1 MLALVRGA
9 RTSGL
14 PVRAMQE
21 WRPFFAT
28 PLTMSIDTTLQSFQ
42 ADVID
47 ASMQVPV
54 LVDFWAPWCGPC
66 KTLGPMLE
74 KLEQAYDGRFKLVK
88 IDSDQEQQLSQH
100 FRIRSI
106 PTVFAFVGG
115 QPVDQFQGAL
125 PEGKLR
131 EFIDRLM
138 PNPSDTELDQAGA
151 ALDRGDQAAATEH
164 VKKAIALDPS
174 NDSARL
180 LYAQL
185 LLSAQEPA
193 AAQAQLEALSKEA
206 KADPQV
212 AALIAQA
219 AQAVE
224 AAKPPTPHALIDK
237 VVAEPGNL
245 AARLELAEYYIGYKD
260 WPLALA
266 ELLEIVLRDRAFQD
280 DVGRRRMIEVFDL
293 ASSQPQVVSEWRRRL
308 GASLN
313 VR

>member
-1 MLALVRGA
+1 
-9 RTSGL
+9 
-14 PVRAMQE
+14 
-21 WRPFFAT
+21 
-28 PLTMSIDTTLQSFQ
+28 MSTDVTLQTFQ
-42 ADVID
+42 AEVID

-66 KTLGPMLE
+66 KTLGPLLE
-74 KLEQAYDGRFKLVK
+74 RLEQAYEGRFKLVK
-88 IDSDQEQQLSQH
+88 VDSDQEQRLAQH

-138 PNPSDTELDQAGA
+138 PNPSDIELEQAGA
-151 ALDRGDQAAATEH
+151 AFERGDQAAAAEH
-164 VKKAIALDPS
+164 VKRAISLDPA

-185 LLSAQEPA
+185 LLAGGDPA
-193 AAQAQLEALSKEA
+193 AAQGQLDALSAAA

-212 AALIAQA
+212 VELAAQV

-224 AAKPPTPHALIDK
+224 SAKPPVPHDLLDRVRDQPADLK
-237 VVAEPGNL
+237 
-245 AARLELAEYYIGYKD
+245 ARLDLAEYYIEFKD
-260 WPLALA
+260 WEPALA
-266 ELLEIVLRDRAFQD
+266 QLLEIVLRDRSFGED
-280 DVGRRRMIEVFDL
+280 IGRKRMVQVFDL
-293 ASSQPQVVSEWRRRL
+293 AASQPQLVTEWRRRL

>member
-1 MLALVRGA
+1 MTAFLQLDDADMS
-9 RTSGL
+9 TD
-14 PVRAMQE
+14 
-21 WRPFFAT
+21 AT
-28 PLTMSIDTTLQSFQ
+28 LKTFQ

-74 KLEQAYDGRFKLVK
+74 KLEREYEGRFKLVK
-88 IDSDQEQQLSQH
+88 IDSDTEQQLAQH

-138 PNPSDTELDQAGA
+138 PNPSDTELELAGA
-151 ALDRGDQAAATEH
+151 ALDRGDEAAAIEH
-164 VKKAIALDPS
+164 AKKSIALDPS

-180 LYAQL
+180 LYGQL
-185 LLSAQEPA
+185 LMSGGEPA
-193 AAQAQLEALSKEA
+193 AAQAQFDALSAQA
-206 KADPQV
+206 KAEPQV
-212 AALIAQA
+212 AELIAQA

-224 AAKPPTPHALIDK
+224 AAKPPTPHALLDK
-237 VVAEPGNL
+237 VVADPADL
-245 AARLELAEYYIGYKD
+245 AARLALAEYYIEYKE
-260 WPLALA
+260 WPLAF
-266 ELLEIVLRDRAFQD
+266 EHLLEIVQRDRGFQD
-280 DVGRRRMIEVFDL
+280 DIGRRRMVEVFDL
-293 ASSQPQVVSEWRRRL
+293 AASQPQVVSQWRRLL
-308 GASLN
+308 GAALN

>member
-1 MLALVRGA
+1 MTAFLQLDDAD
-9 RTSGL
+9 
-14 PVRAMQE
+14 
-21 WRPFFAT
+21 
-28 PLTMSIDTTLQSFQ
+28 MSTDASLKTFQ

-74 KLEQAYDGRFKLVK
+74 KLEREYEGRFKLVK
-88 IDSDQEQQLSQH
+88 IDSDTEQQLAQH

-138 PNPSDTELDQAGA
+138 PNPSDTELELAGA
-151 ALDRGDQAAATEH
+151 ALDRGDEAAAIEH
-164 VKKAIALDPS
+164 AKKSIALDPS

-180 LYAQL
+180 LYGQL
-185 LLSAQEPA
+185 LMSGGEPA
-193 AAQAQLEALSKEA
+193 AAQAQFDALSAQA
-206 KADPQV
+206 KAEPQV
-212 AALIAQA
+212 AELIAQA

-224 AAKPPTPHALIDK
+224 AAKPPTPHALLDK
-237 VVAEPGNL
+237 VVADPGDL
-245 AARLELAEYYIGYKD
+245 AARLALAEYYIEYKE
-260 WPLALA
+260 WPLAF
-266 ELLEIVLRDRAFQD
+266 EHLLEIVQRDLGFQD
-280 DVGRRRMIEVFDL
+280 DIGRRRMVEVFDL
-293 ASSQPQVVSEWRRRL
+293 AASQPQVVSQWRRLL
-308 GASLN
+308 GAALN

>member
-1 MLALVRGA
+1 MAFLQLDDAD
-9 RTSGL
+9 
-14 PVRAMQE
+14 
-21 WRPFFAT
+21 
-28 PLTMSIDTTLQSFQ
+28 MSTDASLKTFQ

-74 KLEQAYDGRFKLVK
+74 KLEREYEGRFKLVK
-88 IDSDQEQQLSQH
+88 IDSDTEQQLAQH

-138 PNPSDTELDQAGA
+138 PNPSDTELELAGA
-151 ALDRGDQAAATEH
+151 ALDRGDEAAAIEH
-164 VKKAIALDPS
+164 AKKSIALDPS

-180 LYAQL
+180 LYGQL
-185 LLSAQEPA
+185 LMSGGEPA
-193 AAQAQLEALSKEA
+193 AAQAQFDALSAQA
-206 KADPQV
+206 KAEPQV
-212 AALIAQA
+212 AELIAQA

-224 AAKPPTPHALIDK
+224 AAKPPTPHALLDK
-237 VVAEPGNL
+237 VVADPGDL
-245 AARLELAEYYIGYKD
+245 AARLALAEYYIEYKE
-260 WPLALA
+260 WPLAF
-266 ELLEIVLRDRAFQD
+266 EHLLEIVQRDRGFQD
-280 DVGRRRMIEVFDL
+280 DIGRRRMVEVFDL
-293 ASSQPQVVSEWRRRL
+293 AASLPQVVSQWRRLL
-308 GASLN
+308 GAALN

>member
-1 MLALVRGA
+1 MTAFLQLDDADMS
-9 RTSGL
+9 TD
-14 PVRAMQE
+14 
-21 WRPFFAT
+21 AT
-28 PLTMSIDTTLQSFQ
+28 LKTFQ

-74 KLEQAYDGRFKLVK
+74 KLEREYEGRFKLVK
-88 IDSDQEQQLSQH
+88 IDSDTEQQLAQH

-138 PNPSDTELDQAGA
+138 PNPSDTELELAGA
-151 ALDRGDQAAATEH
+151 ALDRGDEAAAIEH
-164 VKKAIALDPS
+164 AKKSIALDPS

-180 LYAQL
+180 LYGQL
-185 LLSAQEPA
+185 LMSGGEPA
-193 AAQAQLEALSKEA
+193 AAQAQFDALSAQA
-206 KADPQV
+206 KAEPQV
-212 AALIAQA
+212 AELIAQA

-224 AAKPPTPHALIDK
+224 AAKPPTPHALLDK
-237 VVAEPGNL
+237 VVADPGDL
-245 AARLELAEYYIGYKD
+245 SARLALAEYYIEYKE
-260 WPLALA
+260 WPLAF
-266 ELLEIVLRDRAFQD
+266 EHLLEIVQRDRGFQD
-280 DVGRRRMIEVFDL
+280 DIGRRRMVEVFDL
-293 ASSQPQVVSEWRRRL
+293 AASQPQVVSQWRRLL
-308 GASLN
+308 GAALN

>member
-1 MLALVRGA
+1 MCAFLQLDDAD
-9 RTSGL
+9 
-14 PVRAMQE
+14 
-21 WRPFFAT
+21 
-28 PLTMSIDTTLQSFQ
+28 MSTDASLKTFQ

-74 KLEQAYDGRFKLVK
+74 KLEREYEGRFKLVK
-88 IDSDQEQQLSQH
+88 IDSDAEQQLAQH

-138 PNPSDTELDQAGA
+138 PNPSDTELELAGA
-151 ALDRGDQAAATEH
+151 ALDRGDEAAAIEH
-164 VKKAIALDPS
+164 AKKSIALDPS

-180 LYAQL
+180 LYGQL
-185 LLSAQEPA
+185 LMSGGEPA
-193 AAQAQLEALSKEA
+193 AAQAQFDALSAQA
-206 KADPQV
+206 KAEPQV
-212 AALIAQA
+212 AELIAQA

-224 AAKPPTPHALIDK
+224 DAKPPTPHALLDK
-237 VVAEPGNL
+237 VVADPGDTLIALSGSGKSPNILNACAEGETIGIPASMRCTPASARPSAIRILSSSVMMMPVCCSPSRSVMSCTFTFFANL
-245 AARLELAEYYIGYKD
+245 KSL
-260 WPLALA
+260 
-266 ELLEIVLRDRAFQD
+266 VT
-280 DVGRRRMIEVFDL
+280 
-293 ASSQPQVVSEWRRRL
+293 SS
-308 GASLN
+308 A
-313 VR
+313 

>member
-1 MLALVRGA
+1 
-9 RTSGL
+9 
-14 PVRAMQE
+14 
-21 WRPFFAT
+21 
-28 PLTMSIDTTLQSFQ
+28 MSIDTTIQSFQ

-74 KLEQAYDGRFKLVK
+74 KLEYDYGGRFKLVK
-88 IDSDQEQQLSQH
+88 IDSDKEQQLAQH
-100 FRIRSI
+100 FKIRSI

-125 PEGKLR
+125 SEPKLR

-138 PNPSDTELDQAGA
+138 PNPSDVELDQAGA
-151 ALDRGDQAAATEH
+151 ALDRGDQEAAADH
-164 VKKAIALDPS
+164 ARKAIELDPA

-185 LLSAQEPA
+185 LLAGGEPA
-193 AAQAQLEALSKEA
+193 GAQGQLEALSAQA

-212 AALIAQA
+212 AELMAQVVA
-219 AQAVE
+219 AVE
-224 AAKPPTPHALIDK
+224 AARPPVPH
-237 VVAEPGNL
+237 EQL
-245 AARLELAEYYIGYKD
+245 ARVNANEADLQARLDLAEYYIGYKQ
-260 WPLALA
+260 WA
-266 ELLEIVLRDRAFQD
+266 EAFEQLVEIVRRDRAFQD
-280 DVGRRRMIEVFDL
+280 DIGRKRMVAVFDL
-293 ASSQPQVVSEWRRRL
+293 ASAQPQVVSEWRRKL
-308 GASLN
+308 GAALN

>member
-1 MLALVRGA
+1 MTAFLQLDDADMS
-9 RTSGL
+9 TD
-14 PVRAMQE
+14 
-21 WRPFFAT
+21 AT
-28 PLTMSIDTTLQSFQ
+28 LKTFQ

-74 KLEQAYDGRFKLVK
+74 KLEREYEGRFKLVK
-88 IDSDQEQQLSQH
+88 IDSDTEQQLAQH

-138 PNPSDTELDQAGA
+138 PNPSDTELELAGA
-151 ALDRGDQAAATEH
+151 ALDRGDEEAAIEH
-164 VKKAIALDPS
+164 VKKSIALDPS

-180 LYAQL
+180 LYGQL
-185 LLSAQEPA
+185 LMSGGEPA
-193 AAQAQLEALSKEA
+193 AAQAQFDALSAQA
-206 KADPQV
+206 KAEPQV
-212 AALIAQA
+212 AELIAQA

-224 AAKPPTPHALIDK
+224 AAKPPTPHALLDK
-237 VVAEPGNL
+237 VVADPGDL
-245 AARLELAEYYIGYKD
+245 SARLALAEYYIEYKE
-260 WPLALA
+260 WPLAF
-266 ELLEIVLRDRAFQD
+266 EHLLEIVQRDRGFQD
-280 DVGRRRMIEVFDL
+280 DIGRRRMVEVFDL
-293 ASSQPQVVSEWRRRL
+293 AASQPQVVSQWRRLL
-308 GASLN
+308 GAALN

>member
-1 MLALVRGA
+1 MTAFLQLDDPEMS
-9 RTSGL
+9 TD
-14 PVRAMQE
+14 
-21 WRPFFAT
+21 AT
-28 PLTMSIDTTLQSFQ
+28 LKTFQ

-74 KLEQAYDGRFKLVK
+74 KLEREYEGRFKLVK
-88 IDSDQEQQLSQH
+88 IDSDTEQQLAQH

-138 PNPSDTELDQAGA
+138 PNPSDTELELAGA
-151 ALDRGDQAAATEH
+151 ALDRGDEAAAIEH
-164 VKKAIALDPS
+164 AKKSIALDPS

-180 LYAQL
+180 LYGQL
-185 LLSAQEPA
+185 LMSGGEPA
-193 AAQAQLEALSKEA
+193 AAQAQFDALSAQA
-206 KADPQV
+206 KAEPQV
-212 AALIAQA
+212 AELIAQA

-224 AAKPPTPHALIDK
+224 AAKPPTPHALLDK
-237 VVAEPGNL
+237 VVADPDDL
-245 AARLELAEYYIGYKD
+245 AARLALAEYYIEYKE
-260 WPLALA
+260 WPLAF
-266 ELLEIVLRDRAFQD
+266 EHLLEIVQRDRGFQD
-280 DVGRRRMIEVFDL
+280 DIGRRRMVEVFDL
-293 ASSQPQVVSEWRRRL
+293 AASQPQVVSQWRRLL
-308 GASLN
+308 GAALN

>member
-1 MLALVRGA
+1 
-9 RTSGL
+9 
-14 PVRAMQE
+14 
-21 WRPFFAT
+21 
-28 PLTMSIDTTLQSFQ
+28 MSTDTTLKSFQ

-66 KTLGPMLE
+66 KSLGPMLE
-74 KLEQAYDGRFKLVK
+74 KLEQAYGGRFKLVK
-88 IDSDQEQQLSQH
+88 VDTDQEQQLAQH

-138 PNPSDTELDQAGA
+138 PNPSDVELEQAGA

-164 VKKAIALDPS
+164 AKKAIALDPS

-185 LLSAQEPA
+185 LLAAGDPA
-193 AAQAQLEALSKEA
+193 AAQGQLDALSAQA

-212 AALIAQA
+212 AALVQQVTA
-219 AQAVE
+219 AVDAS
-224 AAKPPTPHALIDK
+224 KPPVPHELMDRVHRTPGDLQ
-237 VVAEPGNL
+237 
-245 AARLELAEYYIGYKD
+245 ARLDLAEYWIEYKS
-260 WPLALA
+260 WPEAL
-266 ELLEIVLRDRAFQD
+266 EQLLEIVQRDRTFHE
-280 DVGRRRMIEVFDL
+280 DVGRKRMVQVFEL
-293 ASSQPQVVSEWRRRL
+293 AATQPQLVSEWRRKL
-308 GASLN
+308 GAALN

>member
-1 MLALVRGA
+1 
-9 RTSGL
+9 
-14 PVRAMQE
+14 
-21 WRPFFAT
+21 
-28 PLTMSIDTTLQSFQ
+28 MSTDTTLQTFQ

-74 KLEQAYDGRFKLVK
+74 KLEQAYGGRFKLVK
-88 IDSDQEQQLSQH
+88 VDTDAEQQLAQH

-125 PEGKLR
+125 PEGRLR

-138 PNPSDTELDQAGA
+138 PNPSDVELDQAGA
-151 ALDRGDQAAATEH
+151 ALERGDAAAATEH
-164 VKKAIALDPS
+164 AKKAIALDPS

-185 LLSAQEPA
+185 LLADGDAA
-193 AAQAQLEALSKEA
+193 AAQGQIDALSADA

-212 AALIAQA
+212 QELARRIAQA
-219 AQAVE
+219 AEAARAPVPRERIARVE
-224 AAKPPTPHALIDK
+224 ADPADL
-237 VVAEPGNL
+237 G
-245 AARLELAEYYIGYKD
+245 ARLELAEYWIEHKE
-260 WPLALA
+260 WASAL
-266 ELLEIVLRDRAFQD
+266 EQLLEIVQRDRTFRE
-280 DVGRRRMIEVFDL
+280 DVGRRRMVEVFDL
-293 ASSQPQVVSEWRRRL
+293 ASTQPQLVSEWRRRL
-308 GASLN
+308 GAALN

>member
-1 MLALVRGA
+1 MTAFLQLDDAD
-9 RTSGL
+9 
-14 PVRAMQE
+14 
-21 WRPFFAT
+21 
-28 PLTMSIDTTLQSFQ
+28 MSTDASLKTFQ

-74 KLEQAYDGRFKLVK
+74 KLEREYEGRFKLVK
-88 IDSDQEQQLSQH
+88 IDSDTEQQLAQH

-138 PNPSDTELDQAGA
+138 PNPSDTELELAGA
-151 ALDRGDQAAATEH
+151 ALDRGDEAAAIEH
-164 VKKAIALDPS
+164 AKKSIALDPS

-180 LYAQL
+180 LYGQL
-185 LLSAQEPA
+185 LMSGGEPA
-193 AAQAQLEALSKEA
+193 AAQAQFDALSAQA
-206 KADPQV
+206 KAEPQV
-212 AALIAQA
+212 AELIAQA

-224 AAKPPTPHALIDK
+224 AAKPPTPHALLDK
-237 VVAEPGNL
+237 VVADPGDL
-245 AARLELAEYYIGYKD
+245 AARLALAEYYIEYKE
-260 WPLALA
+260 WPLAF
-266 ELLEIVLRDRAFQD
+266 EHLLEIVQRDRGFQD
-280 DVGRRRMIEVFDL
+280 DIGRRRMVEVFDL
-293 ASSQPQVVSEWRRRL
+293 AASQPQVVSQWRRLL
-308 GASLN
+308 GAALN